1 MGPTKVDHRYVF
13 YIPKCSF
20 ICFIDNE
27 TFKKI
32 KLHLL
37 SPEIP
42 EICKVS
48 RLDPQQVTSSAQPF
62 PVSLS
67 LFAPIF
73 PKYLS
78 PLCTLNTYTPQRLC
92 AKYNQQFY
100 AQSEDYCA
108 RSYCL
113 REQSETDIRLDPY
126 GVDLPYMVNTTVKS
140 TEAKELKENT
150 VYNLWS
156 QQKGLPLI
164 YAERGHLAYVTINL
178 RLDKA
183 GSSEKR
189 FSAFSEAQGRPTANR
204 ARIWNHDLTYSTS
217 SKQKNPVET
226 SKPPQPAGGPH
237 SKSRAHPARPA
248 VREALVNRLPPIK
261 SGQFC
266 NKNNNQIIIYTSCN
280 DKTCSGPNKISHWY

>member
-1 MGPTKVDHRYVF
+1 M
-13 YIPKCSF
+13 
-20 ICFIDNE
+20 
-27 TFKKI
+27 
-32 KLHLL
+32 
-37 SPEIP
+37 PEG
-42 EICKVS
+42 
-48 RLDPQQVTSSAQPF
+48 
-62 PVSLS
+62 
-67 LFAPIF
+67 
-73 PKYLS
+73 
-78 PLCTLNTYTPQRLC
+78 
-92 AKYNQQFY
+92 AKRDGYK
-100 AQSEDYCA
+100 A
-108 RSYCL
+108 RSP
-113 REQSETDIRLDPY
+113 RRI
-126 GVDLPYMVNTTVKS
+126 DLPYMVTTTVKS
-140 TEAKELKENT
+140 TETKKLKETT
-150 VYNLWS
+150 VYNLWN
-156 QQKGLPLI
+156 QQRGLPLI
-164 YAERGHLAYVTINL
+164 YAEGGHSFGLCHINL

-266 NKNNNQIIIYTSCN
+266 NKKNNNQIIIYTSCN